1 MILKRAARTRII
13 RPTALLALAL
23 GSSTLLS
30 ACVPLLV
37 GGAATTTAVIA
48 TDRRTSGMQL
58 TDKNIAIRTENRIGE
73 EFKDTVRINALS
85 YNQRVLL
92 TGEAPTLAAKE
103 RAGAIAKGVPD
114 VKSVLNEVAIA
125 PPVAFSTRA
134 NDTWITSKV
143 RTELLT
149 TKNVPSST
157 IDITTSRGVVY
168 LMGQVTPI
176 EGDRAASA
184 AAGIS
189 GVNRVVKVFDL
200 VSGTGTSSGSS
211 ASSVPSS
218 GNISVPGTEVNPSA
232 TQTYPLN

>member
-1 MILKRAARTRII
+1 MKLKRAARIL
-13 RPTALLALAL
+13 RPTALLALVL

-30 ACVPLLV
+30 ACVPLLI
-37 GGAATTTAVIA
+37 GGAATTTAVVVS
-48 TDRRTSGMQL
+48 DRRTSGMQL
-58 TDKNIAIRTENRIGE
+58 TDKNIGIRTESRISE
-73 EFKDTVRINALS
+73 ELKDTVRINAMS

-92 TGEAPTLAAKE
+92 TGEAPTIAAKE
-103 RAGAIAKGVPD
+103 QASAIAKGVPD
-114 VKSVLNEVAIA
+114 VKSVLNEVVIA
-125 PPVAFSTRA
+125 PPAAFSTRA

-149 TKNVPSST
+149 TKDVPSST

-168 LMGQVTPI
+168 LMGQVSPL

-184 AAGIS
+184 AAGVS

-200 VSGTGTSSGSS
+200 VSGADAATNPSGTPSSGSMT
-211 ASSVPSS
+211 
-218 GNISVPGTEVNPSA
+218 VPGTEINPST

>member
-1 MILKRAARTRII
+1 MKLKRAARII

-30 ACVPLLV
+30 ACVPLLI
-37 GGAATTTAVIA
+37 GGAATTTAVVVS
-48 TDRRTSGMQL
+48 DRRTSGMQL
-58 TDKNIAIRTENRIGE
+58 TDKNIGIRTENRINE
-73 EFKDTVRINALS
+73 ELKDTVRINAMA

-103 RAGAIAKGVPD
+103 QAAAIAKGVPD
-114 VKSVLNEVAIA
+114 VKAVLNEVVVA
-125 PPVAFSTRA
+125 PPASFSTRA
-134 NDTWITSKV
+134 NDSWITSKV

-200 VSGTGTSSGSS
+200 VSGTGGTTPSSVTSSTGSMT
-211 ASSVPSS
+211 
-218 GNISVPGTEVNPSA
+218 VPGTEVNPST

>member
-1 MILKRAARTRII
+1 MILKRAARIV
-13 RPTALLALAL
+13 RPTALLALAI

-37 GGAATTTAVIA
+37 GGAATTTAVVVS
-48 TDRRTSGMQL
+48 DRRTSGMQL
-58 TDKNIAIRTENRIGE
+58 TDKNIGIRTENRINE
-73 EFKDTVRINALS
+73 ELKDTVRINAMS
-85 YNQRVLL
+85 FNQRVLL
-92 TGEAPTLAAKE
+92 TGEAPTIAAKE
-103 RAGAIAKGVPD
+103 RATAIAQGVPD
-114 VKSVLNEVAIA
+114 VKAVLNEVAIA

-149 TKNVPSST
+149 TKDVPSSA

-168 LMGQVTPI
+168 LMGQVTPL
-176 EGDRAASA
+176 EGERAASA
-184 AAGIS
+184 AAGVS

-200 VSGTGTSSGSS
+200 ITNTGVKSTTSSPASTGSM
-211 ASSVPSS
+211 A
-218 GNISVPGTEVNPSA
+218 VPGTEVNPSA

>member
-1 MILKRAARTRII
+1 MKLKRAARII
-13 RPTALLALAL
+13 RPTAILAVVL

-37 GGAATTTAVIA
+37 GGAATTTAVVVS
-48 TDRRTSGMQL
+48 DRRTSGMQL
-58 TDKNIAIRTENRIGE
+58 TDKNIGIRTESRISE
-73 EFKDTVRINALS
+73 ELKDAVRINAMA

-92 TGEAPTLAAKE
+92 TGEASTLAAKE
-103 RAGAIAKGVPD
+103 RATAIARGVPD
-114 VKSVLNEVAIA
+114 VKTVLNEVVVA
-125 PPVAFSTRA
+125 PPAAFSTRA
-134 NDTWITSKV
+134 NDSWITSKV

-184 AAGIS
+184 AAGVS

-200 VSGTGTSSGSS
+200 VSDTGTASHSSVTSSSGSMT
-211 ASSVPSS
+211 
-218 GNISVPGTEVNPSA
+218 VPGTEVNPST

>member
-1 MILKRAARTRII
+1 MKLKRAARIF
-13 RPTALLALAL
+13 RPTALLALVL

-37 GGAATTTAVIA
+37 GGAATTTAVVVS
-48 TDRRTSGMQL
+48 DRRTSGMQL
-58 TDKNIAIRTENRIGE
+58 TDKNIGIRTESRISE
-73 EFKDTVRINALS
+73 ELKDTVRINAMS

-92 TGEAPTLAAKE
+92 TGEATTIAAKE
-103 RAGAIAKGVPD
+103 QAAAIAKGVPD
-114 VKSVLNEVAIA
+114 VKTVLNEVVVA
-125 PPVAFSTRA
+125 PPAAFSTRA
-134 NDTWITSKV
+134 NDSWITSKV

-168 LMGQVTPI
+168 LMGQVTPL

-184 AAGIS
+184 AAGVS

-200 VSGTGTSSGSS
+200 VSGTDTGTASHSSVTSSSGSMT
-211 ASSVPSS
+211 
-218 GNISVPGTEVNPSA
+218 VPGTEVNPST

>member
-1 MILKRAARTRII
+1 MKLKRAARII
-13 RPTALLALAL
+13 RPTALLALVL

-37 GGAATTTAVIA
+37 GGAATTTAVVA

-58 TDKNIAIRTENRIGE
+58 TDKNIGIRTESRIGE
-73 EFKDTVRINALS
+73 ALKDTVRINAMA

-92 TGEAPTLAAKE
+92 TGEATTIAAKE
-103 RAGAIAKGVPD
+103 QAAAIAKGVPD
-114 VKSVLNEVAIA
+114 VKTVLNEVVVA
-125 PPVAFSTRA
+125 PPAAFSTRA
-134 NDTWITSKV
+134 NDSWITSKV

-168 LMGQVTPI
+168 LMGQVSPI

-184 AAGIS
+184 AAGVS

-200 VSGTGTSSGSS
+200 VSGSGTASNSSVTSSSGSMT
-211 ASSVPSS
+211 
-218 GNISVPGTEVNPSA
+218 VPGTEVNPSS

>member
-1 MILKRAARTRII
+1 MKLKRAARII
-13 RPTALLALAL
+13 RPTALLACVL
-23 GSSTLLS
+23 GASTLLS

-37 GGAATTTAVIA
+37 GSAATTTAVVIS
-48 TDRRTSGMQL
+48 DRRTSGMQL
-58 TDKNIAIRTENRIGE
+58 TDKNIGIRTESRISE
-73 EFKDTVRINALS
+73 ELKDSVRINAMA

-92 TGEAPTLAAKE
+92 TGEASTLAAKE
-103 RAGAIAKGVPD
+103 RATAIARGVPD
-114 VKSVLNEVAIA
+114 VKTVLNDVVVA
-125 PPVAFSTRA
+125 PPASFSTRA
-134 NDTWITSKV
+134 NDSWITSKV

-149 TKNVPSST
+149 TKDVPSST

-184 AAGIS
+184 AAGVS

-200 VSGTGTSSGSS
+200 VSDTGTASQPATTSSSG
-211 ASSVPSS
+211 
-218 GNISVPGTEVNPSA
+218 GMTVPGTEVNPST